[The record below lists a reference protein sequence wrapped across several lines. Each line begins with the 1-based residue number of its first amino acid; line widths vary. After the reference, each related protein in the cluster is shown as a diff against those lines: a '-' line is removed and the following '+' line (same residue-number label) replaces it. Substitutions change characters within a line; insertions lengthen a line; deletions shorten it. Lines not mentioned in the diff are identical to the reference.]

1 MALFFDRQWFE
12 EKLAERGLSQRVMAA
27 AAGMSEADLVL
38 AFKDQRELSA
48 EEVGIF
54 ADLLGVPPAEIALH
68 AGVSTP
74 VPGQDDLAG
83 RVQALEKRVAGL
95 EAELARLHGAAP
107 SRG

>member
-12 EKLAERGLSQRVMAA
+12 EKLAERELNQRILAA
-27 AAGMSEADLVL
+27 AAGMSEAELAL

-54 ADLLGVPPAEIALH
+54 ADLLGVPAAEIADR

-74 VPGQDDLAG
+74 IPGRSDLAE
-83 RVQALEKRVAGL
+83 RVQALEKKVVAL
-95 EAELARLHGAAP
+95 EAELARLK
-107 SRG
+107 R

>member
-1 MALFFDRQWFE
+1 MALFFDRSWFE
-12 EKLAERGLSQRVMAA
+12 AKLAERSLSQRVMAA

-38 AFKDQRELSA
+38 VFKDQRELSA

-54 ADLLGVPPAEIALH
+54 ADLLGVPPAQIAHH

-83 RVQALEKRVAGL
+83 RLLALEKKVAAL
-95 EAELARLHGAAP
+95 EAEIARL
-107 SRG
+107 RGR

>member
-12 EKLAERGLSQRVMAA
+12 EKLAERELNQRILAA
-27 AAGMSEADLVL
+27 AAGMSEAELAL

-54 ADLLGVPPAEIALH
+54 ADLLGVPPTQIAHH

-74 VPGQDDLAG
+74 VPGQDDLPG
-83 RVQALEKRVAGL
+83 RLLALERKVAVL
-95 EAELARLHGAAP
+95 EAEIARLKG
-107 SRG
+107 R

>member
-12 EKLAERGLSQRVMAA
+12 EKLVERGLNQRIMAA
-27 AAGMSEADLVL
+27 AAGMSEADLTL

-54 ADLLGVPPAEIALH
+54 ADLLGVAPAEIAER

-74 VPGQDDLAG
+74 VPGQADLAG
-83 RVQALEKRVAGL
+83 RILALEKKVAAL
-95 EAELARLHGAAP
+95 EAELLKLKR
-107 SRG
+107 